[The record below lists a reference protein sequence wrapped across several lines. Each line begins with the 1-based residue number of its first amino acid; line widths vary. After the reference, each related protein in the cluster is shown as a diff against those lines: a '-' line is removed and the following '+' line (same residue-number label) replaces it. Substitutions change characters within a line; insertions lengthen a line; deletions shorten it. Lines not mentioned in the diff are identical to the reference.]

1 MPEGQAGRQ
10 DQPGRG
16 CLSTGLGTDNSG
28 PTDSLGRRVKEM
40 HRLDGHA
47 SGHIGHVDL
56 AGLGSLIE
64 VPVAQALLPVP

>member
-1 MPEGQAGRQ
+1 
-10 DQPGRG
+10 
-16 CLSTGLGTDNSG
+16 
-28 PTDSLGRRVKEM
+28 M

-64 VPVAQALLPVP
+64 VPVAQALLPVPKLISAAMRHRQECPSYSFRAHSHHRWCTSSRILLL